1 MYCVQ
6 CGAVVA
12 RSGATCPQCGRT
24 PLPGD
29 AVSTATPPPDCE
41 TTSAG
46 ADLTRAGAVVD
57 DETRLSSRPGR
68 DTFRPSPGSAAPLL
82 GPGDEFGPRYRI
94 LRVLGA
100 GGMGVVYHAWDQEL
114 GEAVALKLIRPEVS
128 ADPATS
134 RELQARFKRELLL
147 ARKVS
152 HRNVV
157 RIHDIGEVNGTKY
170 ITMSFVEGRDL
181 ATVLKTTGHLPVERV
196 VHFIKQLCAGLQ
208 AAHEAGVIHR
218 DLKPANIMVEG
229 DDLLI
234 MDFGIAR
241 SSVSPL
247 ESQGKTGAKAWAHNA
262 LVTGQT
268 MQGAIVGTVAYM
280 SPEQAKG
287 EPADERSDIYSLG
300 MVMRDMLVGTRR
312 VEHPTDAV
320 SELLARIDHAPPS
333 LQSIDPRIPDD
344 VDRLVAR
351 CLQPDPAA
359 RFGSVQELRA
369 ALDALKLGAAPIPKR
384 QPMNRWVVA
393 GLALLAVA
401 LPILT
406 FWLTRPAPPARQP
419 SPVSVVIADLQNTTG
434 DPAFD
439 RTLEPMI
446 KIAMEDAG
454 FVTAFDRSVIGRS
467 LGVKAPD
474 ALDEAAARA
483 IAVREGLGVVL
494 SGSVAQSGG
503 SYTLALK
510 AMHAVTGNEIASA
523 EARASSKTQVLAA
536 ATSLASD
543 IRTALGDETPESE
556 RRFMKETL
564 SATSLDVVREYAAA
578 ADAMSRSQFEVAL
591 KHFASSVALDPE
603 FGLGHA
609 GLAIASRN
617 LDRQQDAEKYIQQA
631 VSHVGGMTERER
643 YRTRGLFYMI
653 TGDYAQCVKEFGD
666 LIARYAADTSARNNL
681 ALCSTYLRDMP
692 RAVAEMRKVIEILPK
707 RALYR
712 ENLALYEAYSGDAE
726 AAAREVRAMPEPGL
740 FGSLALAFAQLLQ
753 AQGAEA
759 AETYKKL
766 ARFDELGVSYS
777 ASGLADLAVYEGRLS
792 EAVRAFSAGAA
803 ADLASQD
810 ADRAANK
817 FAALAHAHLL
827 RGDQAAAVQAAET
840 ALSHTTAVKIRFLAG
855 RAFVQA
861 GASAQAAPIVKDL
874 GSSLQA
880 EPRAYAR
887 LIEGLALLESGDARE
902 AVAAITEANALFDT
916 WIGHFDLGRAFLEA
930 GALTQAD
937 SEFDRTIARK
947 GEALSLFLDE
957 EPTYGFFPPVYYYQ
971 GRVRE
976 GLKNAQFADSYR
988 QYLELRGA
996 GEDRLAADA
1005 RRRLE
1010 SSRP

>member
-1 MYCVQ
+1 MNCVQ
-6 CGAVVA
+6 CGATLA
-12 RSGATCPQCGRT
+12 RPGATCPQCGRT
-24 PLPGD
+24 PLPED
-29 AVSTATPPPDCE
+29 SVSTPTLPPNGE
-41 TTSAG
+41 TISAG
-46 ADLTRAGAVVD
+46 ADVTGAGPID
-57 DETRLSSRPGR
+57 HDETRLSSRPGR
-68 DTFRPSPGSAAPLL
+68 DTFGPSPAPTGPAPLL

-128 ADPATS
+128 ADPATA

-181 ATVLKTTGHLPVERV
+181 ATVLKTTGHLPVARV

-247 ESQGKTGAKAWAHNA
+247 EPQGKAGARAWAHNA
-262 LVTGQT
+262 LITGQT

-312 VEHPTDAV
+312 IDGPTDAV

-333 LQSIDPRIPDD
+333 LQSVDPRIPDD
-344 VDRLVAR
+344 VDRVVLK

-369 ALDALKLGAAPIPKR
+369 ALDGLQLGAASVHKR
-384 QPMNRWVVA
+384 QPTNRWVVG
-393 GLALLAVA
+393 GLALLALA
-401 LPILT
+401 LPLLT
-406 FWLTRPAPPARQP
+406 FWFTRPAPPPRQP
-419 SPVSVVIADLQNTTG
+419 DPVSVVIADLQNTTG

-454 FVTAFDRSVIGRS
+454 FVTAFDRSVVGRN
-467 LGVKAPD
+467 LGVKTPD
-474 ALDEAAARA
+474 VLDEAAARA
-483 IAVREGLGVVL
+483 LAVREGLGVVL
-494 SGSVAQSGG
+494 SGSLAQSGG
-503 SYTLALK
+503 SYVLAMK
-510 AMHAVTGNEIASA
+510 AMHAVTGNEIASV
-523 EARASSKTQVLAA
+523 EERASSRTQVLAA
-536 ATSLASD
+536 AASLASE
-543 IRTALGDETPESE
+543 IRSALGDETPEQD
-556 RRFMKETL
+556 RRFAKETL

-578 ADAMSRSQFEVAL
+578 AEAMSRSQFDVAL
-591 KHFASSVALDPE
+591 KHFANSVALDPE
-603 FGLGHA
+603 FGLGYA

-617 LDRQQDAEKYIQQA
+617 LDRQQHAEKYIEQA
-631 VSHVGGMTERER
+631 VSHVGRMTERER

-653 TGDYAQCVKEFGD
+653 TGDYAQCVREFGD

-712 ENLALYEAYSGDAE
+712 YNLALYEAYSGDAE
-726 AAAREVRAMPEPGL
+726 TAAREVAAMPEPGL

-753 AQGAEA
+753 EKRADA
-759 AETYKKL
+759 AATYKGL
-766 ARFDELGVSYS
+766 ARFDALGASYS
-777 ASGLADLAVYEGRLS
+777 VSGLADLAVYEGRLS
-792 EAVRAFSAGAA
+792 DAASALSAGAA
-803 ADLASQD
+803 VDLASND

-817 FAALAHAHLL
+817 FVALAHTHVL
-827 RGDQAAAVQAAET
+827 RGDRPAAIAAAET
-840 ALSHTTAVKIRFLAG
+840 ALSHSTAVKIRFLAA

-861 GASAQAAPIVKDL
+861 GASDKAEPLVREL

-887 LIEGLALLESGDARE
+887 LLEGLTRLEAGDARE

-937 SEFDRTIARK
+937 SEFDRTIARR

-957 EPTYGFFPPVYYYQ
+957 EPTFGFFPPVYY
-971 GRVRE
+971 
-976 GLKNAQFADSYR
+976 
-988 QYLELRGA
+988 
-996 GEDRLAADA
+996 
-1005 RRRLE
+1005 
-1010 SSRP
+1010 